1 MGSGLGSGLV
11 LTRTANQHAAGLP
24 VRLETWSLTIQG
36 QLKAP
41 HLKLKMRTWAD
52 ECRVEAV
59 FLNQVAQAH
68 TRSHT
73 RGRLQPG
80 PPLGASLSSG
90 EL

>member
-1 MGSGLGSGLV
+1 MGSGLV

-24 VRLETWSLTIQG
+24 VRLETWSLAIQG

-59 FLNQVAQAH
+59 FLSQVAQAH
-68 TRSHT
+68 TRS
-73 RGRLQPG
+73 
-80 PPLGASLSSG
+80 LSVKWGVIMWALSPSVKP
-90 EL
+90 